1 MDIHDLDFPILQF
14 PSSAHEQ
21 STWTIRHAVEGVQI
35 FGGIGSGKT
44 SGSGRMLALKYLKT
58 GFGGLVLTAKP
69 DEKELWQQYC
79 AETNRTK
86 DLVIIEPNGKYSFNF
101 LEYESTHT
109 DSNEAITENIVQ
121 VLKTVIRA
129 GSEKDS
135 AKGDDPF
142 WESALDMLI
151 FNVIDLCKIAYGSVS
166 VQMMYDIVQTLPKAT
181 DPLPPSKENE
191 DDENEDGEKS
201 EVTAFLKAYDLAYDR
216 TYEKI
221 DIWDNTLTSHEKEEL
236 EKNDLYFHEAM
247 NNVAEARLLKF
258 LGEFFFDSFKNL
270 SPKTRSIIE
279 FTFTGFLFRLLREPI
294 YSMFCRNKSN
304 ITPDD
309 CLNGKIIV
317 VNLPVKVYHKV
328 GRDCQI
334 LFKYIW
340 QRAMEKRN
348 INNNRRP
355 LFLWADEAQNFLH
368 EHDAEY
374 QATARSSR
382 ISTVYISQNLPNYY
396 ASMGGQK
403 GEYRVKSFLGT
414 LGTKIFHANADIETN
429 KYASELIGD
438 TTFFDPSRTI
448 TTSTE
453 FSQSD
458 SLSLKIDRHVR
469 PEKFISLKT
478 GGAKNKFRVEGYFHR
493 QGDSLSGKKN
503 FIKMDFDQLFRP

>member
-1 MDIHDLDFPILQF
+1 MDIYDLDFPILQF
-14 PSSAHEQ
+14 PFSAHEQ

-44 SGSGRMLALKYLKT
+44 SGSGRMLALKYLKA
-58 GFGGLVLTAKP
+58 GFSGLVLTAKP
-69 DEKELWQQYC
+69 DEKETWQNYC
-79 AETNRTK
+79 AETNRTN
-86 DLVIIEPNGKYSFNF
+86 DLVIIEPNGKYNFNF

-109 DSNEAITENIVQ
+109 NSNEAITENIVQ

-129 GSEKDS
+129 GEEKDS
-135 AKGDDPF
+135 GKGDDPF

-181 DPLPPSKENE
+181 DQTNNQE
-191 DDENEDGEKS
+191 DEQEKS
-201 EVTAFLKAYDLAYDR
+201 KAFNKAYQSAHN
-216 TYEKI
+216 KV
-221 DIWDNTLTSHEKEEL
+221 L
-236 EKNDLYFHEAM
+236 EKVRAWDKSLTAQQQSLFAEPDTYHQAVLD
-247 NNVAEARLLKF
+247 NVIEARLMKF
-258 LGEFFFDSFKNL
+258 LHEFFFDNFKNL
-270 SPKTRSIIE
+270 SSKTRSIIE
-279 FTFTGFLFRLLREPI
+279 FTFSGFLFRLLREPV

-309 CLNGKIIV
+309 CLNGKIIII
-317 VNLPVKVYHKV
+317 NLPVKVYHKV

-348 INNNRRP
+348 IKLNRRP

-403 GEYRVKSFLGT
+403 AEYRVKSFLGT

-438 TTFFDPSRTI
+438 TTFFEPSRTI
-448 TTSTE
+448 TTAKD

-469 PEKFISLKT
+469 PEKFISLRT
-478 GGAKNKFRVEGYFHR
+478 GGEKNNYRVEGYFHR
-493 QGDSLSGKKN
+493 QGDSFAGKKN
-503 FIKMDFDQLFRP
+503 FIKIDFDQLFRP

>member
-1 MDIHDLDFPILQF
+1 MDIHDLDYPILQF

-21 STWTIRHAVEGVQI
+21 SSWTIRHAVEGVQI

-44 SGSGRMLALKYLKT
+44 SGSGRMLALKYLKAE
-58 GFGGLVLTAKP
+58 FGGLVLTAKP
-69 DEKELWQQYC
+69 DEKELWQHYC

-86 DLVIIEPNGKYSFNF
+86 DLVIIEPNGKYNFNF

-109 DSNEAITENIVQ
+109 DSNDAITENIVQ

-129 GSEKDS
+129 GEEKDS
-135 AKGDDPF
+135 GKGDDPF
-142 WESALDMLI
+142 WESALDMLL

-181 DPLPPSKENE
+181 DQLDQLNYPENE
-191 DDENEDGEKS
+191 KLEAK
-201 EVTAFLKAYDLAYDR
+201 AFYKAYKLAHN
-216 TYEKI
+216 
-221 DIWDNTLTSHEKEEL
+221 NTLEKVKAWDKSL
-236 EKNDLYFHEAM
+236 TTQQQNMISDADLYNQAVLD
-247 NNVAEARLLKF
+247 NIIEARLMRF
-258 LGEFFFDSFKNL
+258 LHEFFFDNFKNL
-270 SPKTRSIIE
+270 SPKTRSIVD
-279 FTFTGFLFRLLREPI
+279 FTFSGFLFRLLREPV
-294 YSMFCRNKSN
+294 YSMFCRHTSN

-309 CLNGKIIV
+309 CLHGKIIV

-348 INNNRRP
+348 IKLNKRP

-448 TTSTE
+448 TTAKD

-469 PEKFISLKT
+469 PEKFISLRT
-478 GGAKNKFRVEGYFHR
+478 GGERNKYRVEGYFHR
-493 QGDSLSGKKN
+493 QGDSFAGKKN

>member
-1 MDIHDLDFPILQF
+1 MYMDTSNLDYPILHF
-14 PSSAHEQ
+14 PSNSHEQ

-44 SGSGRMLALKYLKT
+44 SGSGRMLALKYLKA

-79 AETNRTK
+79 AETSRTK
-86 DLVIIEPNGKYSFNF
+86 DLVIIEPNGKYYFNF

-109 DSNEAITENIVQ
+109 ASNEAITENIVQ

-129 GSEKDS
+129 GEEKDS
-135 AKGDDPF
+135 GKGDDPF
-142 WESALDMLI
+142 WESALDMLL

-166 VQMMYDIVQTLPKAT
+166 VQMMYDIVQTLPKAS
-181 DPLPPSKENE
+181 DQLNNQE
-191 DDENEDGEKS
+191 DEQS
-201 EVTAFLKAYDLAYDR
+201 EPKAFNKAYKLA
-216 TYEKI
+216 
-221 DIWDNTLTSHEKEEL
+221 N
-236 EKNDLYFHEAM
+236 
-247 NNVAEARLLKF
+247 NNVLDKIKAWHNSLTPQQQNSFPDNESYFQAIENNVVEARLMKF
-258 LGEFFFDSFKNL
+258 LYGFFFDNFKNL
-270 SPKTRSIIE
+270 SSKTRSIVD
-279 FTFTGFLFRLLREPI
+279 FTFSGFLFRLLREPV
-294 YSMFCRNKSN
+294 YSMFCRHQSN

-309 CLNGKIIV
+309 CLNGKIII

-328 GRDCQI
+328 GRDCQV

-348 INNNRRP
+348 IKLNKRP

-403 GEYRVKSFLGT
+403 GDYRVKSFLGT

-438 TTFFDPSRTI
+438 TTFFEPSRTI

-469 PEKFISLKT
+469 PEKFISLRT
-478 GGAKNKFRVEGYFHR
+478 GGEKNNYRVEGYFHR
-493 QGDSLSGKKN
+493 QGDSLAGKKN